1 MKVLFIDTVNQLL
14 IQTLESANILC
25 DTAYSKS
32 KDEIST
38 IIHQYDGIIIRS
50 KFEIDKS
57 FIDIAKKLKFIA
69 RAGSGTENIDV
80 EYAITKNISCLNAAE
95 GNRQAVAEHALA
107 MILGLINNINQ
118 ANQEVKKGQWN
129 RESNRGTEISGKKIG
144 IIGFGNNGN
153 AFANLLKGFDV
164 TVLAYDK
171 YKTEYDYKTDMETI
185 YKEAD
190 FLSLHVPL
198 THETKYL
205 VNDDFISKFNKPFYL
220 INTSRGKCVDTK
232 ALVKSLQNKKIL
244 GACLDVLEQ
253 EKMSFEK
260 LATQNNTKDL
270 TYLLKAK
277 NVILTP
283 HIAGWTKE
291 SDIKI
296 AEILAQKII
305 NQLNSIKN

>member
-1 MKVLFIDTVNQLL
+1 MKVLFIDTVNPLL

-32 KDEIST
+32 KEEIST

-129 RESNRGTEISGKKIG
+129 RERNRGTEISGKKIG

-164 TVLAYDK
+164 TILAYDK
-171 YKTEYDYKTDMETI
+171 YKTEYGYKADMETI

-232 ALVKSLQNKKIL
+232 ALAKSLENKKIL

>member
-1 MKVLFIDTVNQLL
+1 MKVLFVDTVNPLL
-14 IQTLESANILC
+14 IKTLESAKILC
-25 DTAYSKS
+25 DTAYFKS
-32 KDEIST
+32 KKEIST
-38 IIHQYDGIIIRS
+38 IINQYDGIVIRS
-50 KFEIDKS
+50 RFEIDKS

-80 EYAITKNISCLNAAE
+80 EYAITKNISCFNAAE
-95 GNRQAVAEHALA
+95 GNRQAVAEHALG
-107 MILGLINNINQ
+107 MILALINNINN
-118 ANQEVKKGQWN
+118 ANLEVKKGKWN

-144 IIGFGNNGN
+144 IIGFGNNGK
-153 AFANLLKGFDV
+153 AFTNLLKGFDV
-164 TVLAYDK
+164 TILAYDK
-171 YKTEYDYKTDMETI
+171 YKEEYDYKTDMKTI

-198 THETKYL
+198 TNETKYL
-205 VNDDFISKFNKPFYL
+205 VNDNFISKFNKPFYL

-232 ALVKSLQNKKIL
+232 ALVKNLENKQIL

-253 EKMSFEK
+253 EKISFEK
-260 LATQNNTKDL
+260 LATKNNTKDL
-270 TYLLKAK
+270 SYLLEAK

-296 AEILAQKII
+296 AEILSQKII

>member
-1 MKVLFIDTVNQLL
+1 MKVLFVDTVNPLL

-25 DTAYSKS
+25 DIAYSKS
-32 KDEIST
+32 KEKISK
-38 IIHQYDGIIIRS
+38 IIHKYDGIVIRS
-50 KFEIDKS
+50 KFEIDKR

-80 EYAITKNISCLNAAE
+80 EYAMTKNISCFNAAE
-95 GNRQAVAEHALA
+95 GNRQAVAEHTLA
-107 MILGLINNINQ
+107 MILALINNINQ
-118 ANQEVKKGQWN
+118 ANLEVKKGQWN

-164 TVLAYDK
+164 TILAYDK
-171 YKTEYDYKTDMETI
+171 YKKEYDYKTDMATI
-185 YKEAD
+185 YKKAD

-205 VNDDFISKFNKPFYL
+205 VNDNFISKFHKPFYL

-232 ALVKSLQNKKIL
+232 ALVKGLENKKIL

-253 EKMSFEK
+253 EKISFEN
-260 LATQNNTKDL
+260 LATKKNTKDL

-305 NQLNSIKN
+305 NQSNSIKN

>member
-1 MKVLFIDTVNQLL
+1 MKVLFVDTVNPLL
-14 IQTLESANILC
+14 MQTLESANILC
-25 DTAYSKS
+25 DIAYSKS
-32 KDEIST
+32 KEKISK
-38 IIHQYDGIIIRS
+38 IIHKYDGIVIRS
-50 KFEIDKS
+50 KFEIDKR

-80 EYAITKNISCLNAAE
+80 EYAMTKNISCFNAAE
-95 GNRQAVAEHALA
+95 GNRQAVAEHTLA
-107 MILGLINNINQ
+107 MILALINNINQ
-118 ANQEVKKGQWN
+118 ANLEVKKGQWN

-164 TVLAYDK
+164 TILAYDK
-171 YKTEYDYKTDMETI
+171 YKNEYDYKTDMATI

-198 THETKYL
+198 THETNYL
-205 VNDDFISKFNKPFYL
+205 VNDNFISKFNKPFYL

-232 ALVKSLQNKKIL
+232 ALVKNLEDKKIL

-253 EKMSFEK
+253 EKISFEN
-260 LATQNNTKDL
+260 LAAKKNTKDL

-305 NQLNSIKN
+305 NQSNSIKN

>member
-1 MKVLFIDTVNQLL
+1 MKVLFIDTVNPLL

-32 KDEIST
+32 KEEIST
-38 IIHQYDGIIIRS
+38 VIHQYDGIIIRS

-129 RESNRGTEISGKKIG
+129 RERNRGTEISGKKIG

-232 ALVKSLQNKKIL
+232 ALVKSLENKKIL

-260 LATQNNTKDL
+260 LATQKNTKDL

>member
-1 MKVLFIDTVNQLL
+1 MKVLFIDTVNPLL

-32 KDEIST
+32 KEEIST

-164 TVLAYDK
+164 TILAYDK
-171 YKTEYDYKTDMETI
+171 YKTEYGYKTDMETI

-232 ALVKSLQNKKIL
+232 ALVESLENKKIL

>member
-1 MKVLFIDTVNQLL
+1 MKVLFIDTVNPLL

-153 AFANLLKGFDV
+153 AFANLLRGFDV
-164 TVLAYDK
+164 TILAYDK
-171 YKTEYDYKTDMETI
+171 YKTEYGYKTDMETI

-232 ALVKSLQNKKIL
+232 ALAKSLENKKIL

>member
-1 MKVLFIDTVNQLL
+1 MKVLFVDTVNPLL
-14 IQTLESANILC
+14 MQTLESANILC
-25 DTAYSKS
+25 DIAYSKS
-32 KDEIST
+32 KEKISK
-38 IIHQYDGIIIRS
+38 IIHKYDGIVIRS
-50 KFEIDKS
+50 KFEIDKR

-80 EYAITKNISCLNAAE
+80 EYAMTKNISCFNAAE
-95 GNRQAVAEHALA
+95 GNRQAVAEHTLA
-107 MILGLINNINQ
+107 MILALINNINQ
-118 ANQEVKKGQWN
+118 ANLEVKKGQWN

-164 TVLAYDK
+164 TILAYDK
-171 YKTEYDYKTDMETI
+171 YKKEYDYKTDMATI
-185 YKEAD
+185 YKKAD

-205 VNDDFISKFNKPFYL
+205 VNDNFISKFHKPFYL

-232 ALVKSLQNKKIL
+232 ALVKNLEDKKIL

-253 EKMSFEK
+253 EKISFEN
-260 LATQNNTKDL
+260 LAAKKNTKDL

-283 HIAGWTKE
+283 HIAGWTVE
-291 SDIKI
+291 SKIK
-296 AEILAQKII
+296 LAQTIVDKIKG
-305 NQLNSIKN
+305 NFLNF

>member
-1 MKVLFIDTVNQLL
+1 MKVLFVDTVNPLL
-14 IQTLESANILC
+14 MQTLESANILC
-25 DTAYSKS
+25 DIAYSKS
-32 KDEIST
+32 KEKISK
-38 IIHQYDGIIIRS
+38 IIHKYDGIVIRS
-50 KFEIDKS
+50 KFEIDKR

-80 EYAITKNISCLNAAE
+80 EYAMTKNISCFNAAE
-95 GNRQAVAEHALA
+95 GNRQAVAEHTLA
-107 MILGLINNINQ
+107 MILALINNINQ
-118 ANQEVKKGQWN
+118 ANLEVKKGQWN

-164 TVLAYDK
+164 TILAYDK
-171 YKTEYDYKTDMETI
+171 YKNEYDYKTDMATI
-185 YKEAD
+185 YKKAD

-205 VNDDFISKFNKPFYL
+205 VNDNFISKFHKPFYL

-232 ALVKSLQNKKIL
+232 ALVKNLEDKKIL

-253 EKMSFEK
+253 EKISFEN
-260 LATQNNTKDL
+260 LAAKKNTKDL

-305 NQLNSIKN
+305 NQSNSIKN

>member
-1 MKVLFIDTVNQLL
+1 MKVLFIDTVNPLL

-32 KDEIST
+32 KEEIST

-129 RESNRGTEISGKKIG
+129 RESNRGIEISGKKIG

-164 TVLAYDK
+164 TILAYDK
-171 YKTEYDYKTDMETI
+171 YKNEYDYKTDMDTI
-185 YKEAD
+185 YKKAD

-205 VNDDFISKFNKPFYL
+205 VNDNFISKFNKPFYL

-232 ALVKSLQNKKIL
+232 ALVKNLEDKKIL

-253 EKMSFEK
+253 EKISFEN
-260 LATQNNTKDL
+260 LAAKKNTKDL

-305 NQLNSIKN
+305 NQSNSIKN

>member
-1 MKVLFIDTVNQLL
+1 MKVLFIDTVNPLL

-32 KDEIST
+32 KEEIST

-220 INTSRGKCVDTK
+220 INTSRGKCVDTE
-232 ALVKSLQNKKIL
+232 ALAKSLENKKIL

>member
-1 MKVLFIDTVNQLL
+1 MKVLFVDTVNPLL
-14 IQTLESANILC
+14 MQTLESANILC
-25 DTAYSKS
+25 DIAYSKS
-32 KDEIST
+32 KEKISK
-38 IIHQYDGIIIRS
+38 IIHKYDGIVIRS
-50 KFEIDKS
+50 KFEIDKR

-80 EYAITKNISCLNAAE
+80 EYAMTKNISCFNAAE
-95 GNRQAVAEHALA
+95 GNRQAVAEHTLA
-107 MILGLINNINQ
+107 MILALINNINQ
-118 ANQEVKKGQWN
+118 ANLEVKKGQWN

-164 TVLAYDK
+164 TILAYDK
-171 YKTEYDYKTDMETI
+171 YKKEYDYKTDMATI
-185 YKEAD
+185 YKKAD

-205 VNDDFISKFNKPFYL
+205 VNDNFISKFHKPFYL

>member
-1 MKVLFIDTVNQLL
+1 MKVLFIDTVNPLL

-25 DTAYSKS
+25 DTAYYKS
-32 KDEIST
+32 KEEIST

-129 RESNRGTEISGKKIG
+129 RERNRGTEISGKKIG

-153 AFANLLKGFDV
+153 AFANLLRGFDV
-164 TVLAYDK
+164 TILAYDK
-171 YKTEYDYKTDMETI
+171 YKTEYGYKSDMETI

-220 INTSRGKCVDTK
+220 INTSRGKCVDTE
-232 ALVKSLQNKKIL
+232 ALAKSLENKKIL

>member
-1 MKVLFIDTVNQLL
+1 M
-14 IQTLESANILC
+14 
-25 DTAYSKS
+25 
-32 KDEIST
+32 
-38 IIHQYDGIIIRS
+38 
-50 KFEIDKS
+50 
-57 FIDIAKKLKFIA
+57 
-69 RAGSGTENIDV
+69 
-80 EYAITKNISCLNAAE
+80 TKNISCFNAAE
-95 GNRQAVAEHALA
+95 GNRQAVAEHTLA
-107 MILGLINNINQ
+107 MILALINNINQ
-118 ANQEVKKGQWN
+118 ANLEVKKGQWN

-164 TVLAYDK
+164 TILAYDK
-171 YKTEYDYKTDMETI
+171 YKKEYDYKTDMATI
-185 YKEAD
+185 YKKAD

-205 VNDDFISKFNKPFYL
+205 VNDNFISKFHKPFYL

-232 ALVKSLQNKKIL
+232 ALVKNLEDKKIL

-253 EKMSFEK
+253 EKISFEN
-260 LATQNNTKDL
+260 LAAKKNTKDL

-296 AEILAQKII
+296 AEILAKKII
-305 NQLNSIKN
+305 NQSNSIKN

>member
-1 MKVLFIDTVNQLL
+1 MKVLFIDTVNPLL

-32 KDEIST
+32 KEEIST

-232 ALVKSLQNKKIL
+232 ALAKSLENKKIL

>member
-1 MKVLFIDTVNQLL
+1 MKVLFIDTVNPLL

-32 KDEIST
+32 KEEIST

-164 TVLAYDK
+164 TILAYDK
-171 YKTEYDYKTDMETI
+171 YKTEYGYKTDMETI

>member
-1 MKVLFIDTVNQLL
+1 MKVLFIDTVNPLL

-32 KDEIST
+32 KEEIST

-153 AFANLLKGFDV
+153 AFSNLLRGFDV
-164 TVLAYDK
+164 TILAYDK
-171 YKTEYDYKTDMETI
+171 YKTEYGYKADMETI

-220 INTSRGKCVDTK
+220 INTSRGKCVDTE
-232 ALVKSLQNKKIL
+232 ALAKSLENKKIL

>member
-1 MKVLFIDTVNQLL
+1 MKVLFIDTVNPLL

-32 KDEIST
+32 KEEIST

-164 TVLAYDK
+164 TILAYDK
-171 YKTEYDYKTDMETI
+171 YKNEYDYKTDMATI
-185 YKEAD
+185 YKKAD

-205 VNDDFISKFNKPFYL
+205 VNDNFISKFHKPFYL

-232 ALVKSLQNKKIL
+232 ALAKSLENKKIL

>member
-1 MKVLFIDTVNQLL
+1 MKVLFVDTVNPLL
-14 IQTLESANILC
+14 MQTLESANILC
-25 DTAYSKS
+25 DIAYSKS
-32 KDEIST
+32 KEKISK
-38 IIHQYDGIIIRS
+38 IIHKYDGIVIRS
-50 KFEIDKS
+50 KFEIDKR

-80 EYAITKNISCLNAAE
+80 EYAMTKNISCFNAAE
-95 GNRQAVAEHALA
+95 GNRQAVAEHTLA
-107 MILGLINNINQ
+107 MILALINNINQ
-118 ANQEVKKGQWN
+118 ANLEVKKGQWN

-164 TVLAYDK
+164 TILAYDK
-171 YKTEYDYKTDMETI
+171 YKNEYDYKTDMATI
-185 YKEAD
+185 YKKAD

-205 VNDDFISKFNKPFYL
+205 VNDNFISKFHKPFYL

-232 ALVKSLQNKKIL
+232 ALVKNLEDKKIL

-253 EKMSFEK
+253 EKISFEN
-260 LATQNNTKDL
+260 LAAKKNTKDL

>member
-1 MKVLFIDTVNQLL
+1 MKVLFIDTVNPLL

-32 KDEIST
+32 KEEIST

-57 FIDIAKKLKFIA
+57 FIHIAKKLKFIA

-129 RESNRGTEISGKKIG
+129 RERNRGTEISGKKIG

-220 INTSRGKCVDTK
+220 INTSRGKCVDTE
-232 ALVKSLQNKKIL
+232 ALAKSLENKKIL

>member
-1 MKVLFIDTVNQLL
+1 MKVLFIDTVNPLL

-32 KDEIST
+32 KEEIST

-153 AFANLLKGFDV
+153 AFANLLRGFDV
-164 TVLAYDK
+164 TILAYDK
-171 YKTEYDYKTDMETI
+171 YKTEYGYKTDMETI

-220 INTSRGKCVDTK
+220 INTSRGKCVDTE
-232 ALVKSLQNKKIL
+232 ALAKSLENKKIL

>member
-1 MKVLFIDTVNQLL
+1 MKVLFVDTVNPLL
-14 IQTLESANILC
+14 MQTLESANILC

-32 KDEIST
+32 KEKISK
-38 IIHQYDGIIIRS
+38 IIHKYDGIVIRS
-50 KFEIDKS
+50 KFEIDKR

-80 EYAITKNISCLNAAE
+80 EYAMTKNISCFNAAE
-95 GNRQAVAEHALA
+95 GNRQAVAEHTLA

-118 ANQEVKKGQWN
+118 ANLEVKKGQWN

-164 TVLAYDK
+164 TILAYDK
-171 YKTEYDYKTDMETI
+171 YKNEYDYKTDMTTI
-185 YKEAD
+185 YKKAD

-205 VNDDFISKFNKPFYL
+205 VNDNFISKFHKPFYL

-232 ALVKSLQNKKIL
+232 ALVKNLEDKKIL

-253 EKMSFEK
+253 EKISFEN
-260 LATQNNTKDL
+260 LAAKKNTKDL

-305 NQLNSIKN
+305 NQSNSIKN

>member
-153 AFANLLKGFDV
+153 AFANLLRGFDV

-232 ALVKSLQNKKIL
+232 ALAKSLENKKIL

>member
-1 MKVLFIDTVNQLL
+1 MKVLFVDTVNPLL
-14 IQTLESANILC
+14 MQTLESANILC
-25 DTAYSKS
+25 DIAYSKS
-32 KDEIST
+32 KEKISK
-38 IIHQYDGIIIRS
+38 IIHKYDGIVIRS

-80 EYAITKNISCLNAAE
+80 EYAMTKNISCFNAAE
-95 GNRQAVAEHALA
+95 GNRQAVAEHTLA
-107 MILGLINNINQ
+107 MILALINNINQ
-118 ANQEVKKGQWN
+118 ANLEVKKGQWN

-164 TVLAYDK
+164 TILAYDK
-171 YKTEYDYKTDMETI
+171 YKKEYDYKTDMATI
-185 YKEAD
+185 YKKAD

-205 VNDDFISKFNKPFYL
+205 VNDNFISKFHKPFYL

-232 ALVKSLQNKKIL
+232 ALVKNLEDKKIL

-253 EKMSFEK
+253 EKISFEN
-260 LATQNNTKDL
+260 LAAKKNTKDL

-305 NQLNSIKN
+305 NQSNSIKN

>member
-153 AFANLLKGFDV
+153 AFANLLRGFDV
-164 TVLAYDK
+164 TILAYDK
-171 YKTEYDYKTDMETI
+171 YKTEYGYKTDMETI

-232 ALVKSLQNKKIL
+232 ALAKSLENKKIL

-260 LATQNNTKDL
+260 LATQKNTKDL

>member
-1 MKVLFIDTVNQLL
+1 MKVLFIDTVNPLL

-32 KDEIST
+32 KEEIST

-153 AFANLLKGFDV
+153 AFANLLRGFDV
-164 TVLAYDK
+164 TILAYDK
-171 YKTEYDYKTDMETI
+171 YKTEYGYKTDMETI

-232 ALVKSLQNKKIL
+232 ALAKSLENKKIL

>member
-1 MKVLFIDTVNQLL
+1 MKVLFVDTVNPLL

-25 DTAYSKS
+25 DIAYSKS
-32 KDEIST
+32 KEKISK
-38 IIHQYDGIIIRS
+38 IIHKYDGIVIRS
-50 KFEIDKS
+50 KFEIDKR

-80 EYAITKNISCLNAAE
+80 EYAMTKNISCFNAAE
-95 GNRQAVAEHALA
+95 GNRQAVAEHTLA
-107 MILGLINNINQ
+107 MILALINNINQ
-118 ANQEVKKGQWN
+118 ANLEVKKGQWN

-164 TVLAYDK
+164 TILAYDK
-171 YKTEYDYKTDMETI
+171 YKKEYDYKTDMATI
-185 YKEAD
+185 YKKAD

-205 VNDDFISKFNKPFYL
+205 VNDNFISKFHKPFYL

-232 ALVKSLQNKKIL
+232 ALVKNLEDKKIL

-253 EKMSFEK
+253 EKISFEN
-260 LATQNNTKDL
+260 LAAKKNTKDL

-305 NQLNSIKN
+305 NQSNSIKN

>member
-1 MKVLFIDTVNQLL
+1 MKVLFIDTVNPLL

-32 KDEIST
+32 KEEIST

-164 TVLAYDK
+164 TILAYDK
-171 YKTEYDYKTDMETI
+171 YKTEYGYKTDMETI

-232 ALVKSLQNKKIL
+232 ALAKSLENKKIL

-260 LATQNNTKDL
+260 LATQNNTEDL

>member
-1 MKVLFIDTVNQLL
+1 MKVLFVDTVNPLL

-25 DTAYSKS
+25 DIAYSKS
-32 KDEIST
+32 KEKIST
-38 IIHQYDGIIIRS
+38 IIHKYDGIVIRS
-50 KFEIDKS
+50 RFEIDKK
-57 FIDIAKKLKFIA
+57 FIDVAKKLKFIA

-80 EYAITKNISCLNAAE
+80 EYAMTKNISCFNAAE
-95 GNRQAVAEHALA
+95 GNRQAVAEHTLA
-107 MILGLINNINQ
+107 MILALINNINQ
-118 ANQEVKKGQWN
+118 ANLEVKKGQWN

-164 TVLAYDK
+164 TILAYDK
-171 YKTEYDYKTDMETI
+171 YKKEYDYKTDMATI
-185 YKEAD
+185 YKKAD

-205 VNDDFISKFNKPFYL
+205 VNDNFISKFHKPFYL

-232 ALVKSLQNKKIL
+232 ALVKNLEDKKIL

-253 EKMSFEK
+253 EKISFEN
-260 LATQNNTKDL
+260 LAAKKNTKDL

>member
-1 MKVLFIDTVNQLL
+1 MKVLFVDTVNPLL
-14 IQTLESANILC
+14 MQTLESANILC
-25 DTAYSKS
+25 DIAYSKS
-32 KDEIST
+32 KEKISK
-38 IIHQYDGIIIRS
+38 IIHKYDGIVIRS
-50 KFEIDKS
+50 KFEIDKR

-80 EYAITKNISCLNAAE
+80 EYAMTKNISCFNAAE
-95 GNRQAVAEHALA
+95 GNRQAVAEHTLA
-107 MILGLINNINQ
+107 MILALINNINQ
-118 ANQEVKKGQWN
+118 ANLEVKKGQWN

-164 TVLAYDK
+164 TILAYDK
-171 YKTEYDYKTDMETI
+171 YKKEYDYKTDMATI
-185 YKEAD
+185 YKKAD

-205 VNDDFISKFNKPFYL
+205 VNDNFISKFHKPFYL

-232 ALVKSLQNKKIL
+232 ALVKNLEDKKIL

-253 EKMSFEK
+253 EKISFEN
-260 LATQNNTKDL
+260 LAAKKNTKDL

>member
-1 MKVLFIDTVNQLL
+1 MKVLFIDTVNPLL
-14 IQTLESANILC
+14 IQTLESAKILC

-32 KDEIST
+32 KKEIST
-38 IIHQYDGIIIRS
+38 IINQYDGIVIRS
-50 KFEIDKS
+50 RFEIDKS

-80 EYAITKNISCLNAAE
+80 EYAITKNISCFNAAE
-95 GNRQAVAEHALA
+95 GNRQAVAEHALG
-107 MILGLINNINQ
+107 MILALINNINN
-118 ANQEVKKGQWN
+118 ANLEVKKGKWN

-144 IIGFGNNGN
+144 IIGFGNNGK
-153 AFANLLKGFDV
+153 AFTNLLKGFDV
-164 TVLAYDK
+164 TILAYDK
-171 YKTEYDYKTDMETI
+171 YKEEYDYKTDMKTI

-198 THETKYL
+198 TNETKYL
-205 VNDDFISKFNKPFYL
+205 VNDNFISKFNKPFYL

-232 ALVKSLQNKKIL
+232 ALVKNLENKQIL

-253 EKMSFEK
+253 EKTSFEK
-260 LATQNNTKDL
+260 LATKNNTKDL
-270 TYLLKAK
+270 TYLLEAK

-296 AEILAQKII
+296 AEILSQKII

>member
-1 MKVLFIDTVNQLL
+1 MKVLFVDTVNPLL
-14 IQTLESANILC
+14 MQTLESANILC
-25 DTAYSKS
+25 DIAYSKS
-32 KDEIST
+32 KEKISK
-38 IIHQYDGIIIRS
+38 IIHKYDGIVIRS
-50 KFEIDKS
+50 KFEIDKR

-80 EYAITKNISCLNAAE
+80 EYAMTKNISCFNAAE
-95 GNRQAVAEHALA
+95 GNRQAVAEHTLA
-107 MILGLINNINQ
+107 MILALINNINQ
-118 ANQEVKKGQWN
+118 ANLEVKKGQWN

-164 TVLAYDK
+164 TILAYDK
-171 YKTEYDYKTDMETI
+171 YKKEYDYKTDMATI
-185 YKEAD
+185 YKKAD

-205 VNDDFISKFNKPFYL
+205 VNDNFISKFHKPFYL

-232 ALVKSLQNKKIL
+232 ALVKNLEDKKIL

-253 EKMSFEK
+253 EKISFEN
-260 LATQNNTKDL
+260 LAAKKNTKDL

-296 AEILAQKII
+296 AEILAKKII
-305 NQLNSIKN
+305 NQSNSIKN

>member
-1 MKVLFIDTVNQLL
+1 MKVLFVDTVNPLL
-14 IQTLESANILC
+14 MQTLESANILC
-25 DTAYSKS
+25 DIAYSKS
-32 KDEIST
+32 KEKISK
-38 IIHQYDGIIIRS
+38 IIHKYDGIIIRS

-164 TVLAYDK
+164 TILAYDK
-171 YKTEYDYKTDMETI
+171 YKKEYDYKTDMETI

-232 ALVKSLQNKKIL
+232 ALAKSLENKKIL

-253 EKMSFEK
+253 EKMSFEN
-260 LATQNNTKDL
+260 LAAKKNTKDL

>member
-1 MKVLFIDTVNQLL
+1 MKVLFIDTVNPLL

-32 KDEIST
+32 KEEIST

-164 TVLAYDK
+164 TILAYDK
-171 YKTEYDYKTDMETI
+171 YKTEYGYKTDMETI

-220 INTSRGKCVDTK
+220 INTSRGKCVDTE
-232 ALVKSLQNKKIL
+232 ALAKSLENKKIL

>member
-1 MKVLFIDTVNQLL
+1 MKVLFVDTVNPLL
-14 IQTLESANILC
+14 IKTLESAKILC
-25 DTAYSKS
+25 DTAYFKS
-32 KDEIST
+32 KKEIST
-38 IIHQYDGIIIRS
+38 IINQYDGIVIRS
-50 KFEIDKS
+50 RFEIDKS

-80 EYAITKNISCLNAAE
+80 EYAITKNISCFNAAE
-95 GNRQAVAEHALA
+95 GNRQAVAEHALG
-107 MILGLINNINQ
+107 MILALINNINN
-118 ANQEVKKGQWN
+118 ANLEVKKGKWN

-144 IIGFGNNGN
+144 IIGFGNNGK
-153 AFANLLKGFDV
+153 AFTNLLKGFDV
-164 TVLAYDK
+164 TILAYDK
-171 YKTEYDYKTDMETI
+171 YKEEYDYKTDMKTI

-198 THETKYL
+198 TNETKYL
-205 VNDDFISKFNKPFYL
+205 VNDNFISKFNKPFYL

-232 ALVKSLQNKKIL
+232 ALVKNLENKQIL

-253 EKMSFEK
+253 EKTSFEK
-260 LATQNNTKDL
+260 LAAKNNTKDL
-270 TYLLKAK
+270 KYLLEAK

-296 AEILAQKII
+296 AEILSQKII

>member
-1 MKVLFIDTVNQLL
+1 MKVLFIDTVNPLL

-32 KDEIST
+32 KEEIST

-129 RESNRGTEISGKKIG
+129 RERNRGTEISGKKIG

-220 INTSRGKCVDTK
+220 INTSRGKCVDTE
-232 ALVKSLQNKKIL
+232 ALAKSLENKKIL

>member
-1 MKVLFIDTVNQLL
+1 MKVLFVDTVNPLL
-14 IQTLESANILC
+14 IKTLESAKILC
-25 DTAYSKS
+25 DTAYFKS
-32 KDEIST
+32 KKEIST
-38 IIHQYDGIIIRS
+38 IINQYDGIVIRS
-50 KFEIDKS
+50 RFEIDKS

-80 EYAITKNISCLNAAE
+80 EYAITKNISCFNAAE
-95 GNRQAVAEHALA
+95 GNRQAVAEHALG
-107 MILGLINNINQ
+107 MILALINNINN
-118 ANQEVKKGQWN
+118 ANPEVKKGKWN

-144 IIGFGNNGN
+144 IIGFGNNGK
-153 AFANLLKGFDV
+153 AFTNLLKGFDV
-164 TVLAYDK
+164 TILAYDK
-171 YKTEYDYKTDMETI
+171 YKEEYDYKTDMKTI

-198 THETKYL
+198 TNETKYL
-205 VNDDFISKFNKPFYL
+205 VNDNFISKFNKPFYL

-232 ALVKSLQNKKIL
+232 ALVKNLENKQIL

-253 EKMSFEK
+253 EKISFEK
-260 LATQNNTKDL
+260 LATKNNTKDL
-270 TYLLKAK
+270 SYLLEAK

-296 AEILAQKII
+296 AEILSQKII